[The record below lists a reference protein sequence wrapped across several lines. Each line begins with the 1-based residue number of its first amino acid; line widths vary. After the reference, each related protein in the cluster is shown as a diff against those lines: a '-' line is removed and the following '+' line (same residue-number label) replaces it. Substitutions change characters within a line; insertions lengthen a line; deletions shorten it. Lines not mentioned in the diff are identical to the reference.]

1 MGCCVMEENDKNL
14 KPKLA
19 SEAVNVIENVA
30 GTYPGYRRAHARGY
44 VYEGVFT
51 PNGKASPLTVA
62 SHLQEEAVPVIIRFS
77 NSSPIPSHP
86 DAISPV
92 KGMAVKFQLPNGEV
106 SDLITVTIPLFFA
119 KTPEAFVDI
128 AGFFKSAKEGFP
140 NLKELAKIL
149 LKYPESKASL
159 QMLKEMRSPAS
170 FSTCQYYSIHAFY
183 FINAEGKRQAIKYE
197 WVPDAGLSM
206 LAKKEVAE
214 RSGEYLNEEMEERLK
229 QGPVGF
235 KLNIQIGGENDP
247 ADDPTKAWSEDKQ
260 VITVGYL
267 EISNKLVDA
276 EDHLLFDPTNIP
288 EGIECSE
295 DPILHFRHSAYAV
308 SYDRRINNK

>member
-1 MGCCVMEENDKNL
+1 MEGNANV
-14 KPKLA
+14 KPELA

-44 VYEGVFT
+44 MYEGIFT
-51 PNGKASPLTVA
+51 PNGNASPLTVA
-62 SHLQEEAVPVIIRFS
+62 AHLQDESVPAIIRFS

-92 KGMAVKFQLPNGEV
+92 KGMAVKFQLPNGEA
-106 SDLITVTIPLFFA
+106 SDLIAVTIPLFFA

-128 AGFFKSAKEGFP
+128 ADFFKSAKDGFP

-183 FINAEGKRQAIKYE
+183 FVNAEGRRQAIKYE

-206 LAKKEVAE
+206 LAKEEVAK
-214 RSGEYLNEEMEERLK
+214 RHPEYLNEEMEERLK

-235 KLNIQIGGENDP
+235 KLNIQIGGVNDP
-247 ADDPTKAWSEDKQ
+247 TDDSTIAWSEDKQ
-260 VITVGYL
+260 VITVGHL
-267 EISNKLVDA
+267 MISNKIESFA
-276 EDHLLFDPTNIP
+276 DHLLFDPTNIP
-288 EGIECSE
+288 AGIECSE
-295 DPILHFRHSAYAV
+295 DPILHFRHHAYAI
-308 SYDRRINNK
+308 SYDRRTHNQ

>member
-1 MGCCVMEENDKNL
+1 MEGNDNF
-14 KPKLA
+14 KPELA
-19 SEAVNVIENVA
+19 REAVNVIENVA
-30 GTYPGYRRAHARGY
+30 GTYPGYRRVHARGY

-62 SHLQEEAVPVIIRFS
+62 SHLQDEAVPVIIRFS

-92 KGMAVKFQLPNGEV
+92 KGMAVKFKLPNGEA

-128 AGFFKSAKEGFP
+128 ADFFKSAKEGFP
-140 NLKELAKIL
+140 NLKELTKIL

-183 FINAEGKRQAIKYE
+183 FINAEGRRQAIKYE

-206 LAKKEVAE
+206 LAKEEVAKH
-214 RSGEYLNEEMEERLK
+214 SAEYLEEEMEERLK

-247 ADDPTKAWSEDKQ
+247 SDDPTTAWSEEKQ
-260 VITVGYL
+260 VITVGHL
-267 EISNKLVDA
+267 VISNKL
-276 EDHLLFDPTNIP
+276 ETIRDHLLFDPTNIT
-288 EGIECSE
+288 EGIECPE
-295 DPILHFRHSAYAV
+295 DPILHFRHRAYAI
-308 SYDRRINNK
+308 SYERRINNQ